1 MLTPGTYLMG
11 RYEIL
16 ERIGAGGMAEVYKAK
31 DSALN
36 RFVAVKILRQEYCS
50 DETFVRKFRVE
61 AQSAAGLQHPN
72 IVSVYDVG
80 EEKDMHY
87 IIMEL
92 SHIMPPCILNISL
105 KIYTKWTII
114 PGTCLSTINFRS
126 LIYKASSLTKTDN
139 FI

>member
-72 IVSVYDVG
+72 IVCVYDVG
-80 EEKDMHY
+80 EEKDIYY

-92 SHIMPPCILNISL
+92 IDGITLKNYIDMKKKLDIREALNISVQ
-105 KIYTKWTII
+105 I
-114 PGTCLSTINFRS
+114 
-126 LIYKASSLTKTDN
+126 AQD
-139 FI
+139 